1 MTIKERLMKIE
12 TDVCYI
18 KKLMY
23 VLYVILAA
31 STGIQII

>member
-1 MTIKERLMKIE
+1 MTIKERLVKIE

-23 VLYVILAA
+23 AMLVAIIG
-31 STGIQII
+31 STGYQII